1 MKARERNDLI
11 KDNLEKMYNT
21 AAGEEIVATP
31 VEEELNNIV
40 SSKVH
45 SFREVLLCVIVQ
57 MMINSKLR
65 ATENWEA
72 FNARGIYDNGP
83 VKEFLINKGIPR
95 GKSGPL
101 NISKGTEALNEAW
114 VAGRRKG
121 PTKDVA
127 TQVVLVLRYLENNNL
142 FDKVEAVGISLIKKM
157 LDDAERIK
165 HLSVDI
171 PASKDPDR
179 LIDLCNRLITN
190 VPDEGNTPQ
199 QIVAKLLKC
208 YHSSIHSSIDVT
220 GGEDRASV
228 TSTTSNKPGDI
239 TEECC
244 GRILKVYEI
253 TIKPFD
259 EGRIVDSY
267 DCIEKYKQHSEQ
279 QIHGVIVIC
288 RPEDCPEHIQK
299 SGFELY
305 IGSVEHQDV
314 KYYFWNIF
322 EWIASM
328 LQRMPDDG
336 KELFS
341 VALNGYINDINTSEA
356 VKVEWRKILGIE

>member
-1 MKARERNDLI
+1 MRMKPTERDTKIYANLLKMCEMAREQG
-11 KDNLEKMYNT
+11 ENT
-21 AAGEEIVATP
+21 TSCEVA
-31 VEEELNNIV
+31 LSNIV
-40 SSKVH
+40 MAKEPSY
-45 SFREVLLCVIVQ
+45 REVLLCIIVQ
-57 MMINSKLR
+57 MMLDSTLK
-65 ATENWEA
+65 ASEKWSS

-83 VKEFLINKGIPR
+83 VKRFLAEQNVPHT
-95 GKSGPL
+95 KSGPL
-101 NISKGTEALNEAW
+101 NISKAAEGINMVWAAP
-114 VAGRRKG
+114 RRSSEI
-121 PTKDVA
+121 A
-127 TQVVLVLRYLENNNL
+127 TQVAEIVLYLEAHNS
-142 FDKVEAVGISLIKKM
+142 FEEVQAIGVSLIKK
-157 LDDAERIK
+157 LLCEAVRIQD
-165 HLSVDI
+165 LSVDI
-171 PASKDPDR
+171 PPSKDPDNLTKACIQ
-179 LIDLCNRLITN
+179 LIKNA
-190 VPDEGNTPQ
+190 PDSGNTPQ
-199 QIVAKLLKC
+199 QIAAKLLKC
-208 YHSSIHSSIDVT
+208 YHLSIHSPIDVI

-239 TEECC
+239 NEECC

-279 QIHGVIVIC
+279 QIHEVIVIC

-299 SGFELY
+299 SGFDFY

-356 VKVEWRKILGIE
+356 VKVEWRKIHGIE